1 MCVLNH
7 SSGREVCFLF
17 LFSPFMTQQQRTA
30 NGEAIIQRR
39 VFLVDIVDKSTKPD
53 ILKDRMKE
61 LKSLVETYGG
71 IVILDEY
78 QKKDTP
84 DPKTYI

>member
-1 MCVLNH
+1 
-7 SSGREVCFLF
+7 
-17 LFSPFMTQQQRTA
+17 MTQQQRTA